1 MARLDLD
8 IIWPRLISAAD
19 EMATT
24 LFRTAFS
31 HDVVEVHDMSTG
43 LYDDRGNLIGQ
54 TWLGATGHVGVMP
67 VVGKELVRKFPP
79 ETVKPGDIFVSN
91 DPWVCNGQTADL
103 FLFTP
108 AFHNGRVIGFSVNS
122 VHHVDI
128 GGRKGSGLSEE
139 VFEEG
144 LIIPLMP
151 LYRAGE
157 RNEVLFSILE
167 RNVRFSEKVMGD
179 IRAQIAAG
187 WVGAEALT
195 RIARDH
201 LLDDLRP
208 VADEIIGRSER
219 AMRTGIAKL
228 PRGTFSKAMQVEIG
242 GGIEPGRI
250 ELALTI
256 SEMGVKADF
265 AGTSPQVRRPVNSPM
280 NYTRAYVAVPLKMIC
295 DPLLPN
301 NEGTYRPLDIH
312 APSGTL
318 INPSY
323 PAACFW
329 RLASGMLVSE
339 LVFRIL
345 AEIAP
350 DRVPADSGSMPT
362 WQFYVNGHRRN
373 GEAWALHQHA
383 FGGMGGRPDA
393 DGLGAVSFPYNVRNV
408 SVEWSETETPVLFLR
423 RELVA
428 DTGGPGRRRGG
439 LGEELSF
446 TVEPSSD
453 NDPSAP
459 LRLTGSAGRMRFPA
473 EGVNGGKAGSRGLVA
488 VNGEPIA
495 PTSAP
500 DVVFSA
506 GDIVSLRTPGGGG
519 HGAPK
524 TRSADVIEAD
534 LRDGYVTSRDYQP
547 TLEQECEHDH
557 EVRR

>member
-1 MARLDLD
+1 MTRLAIDT
-8 IIWPRLISAAD
+8 IWPRLIAAAD

-79 ETVKPGDIFVSN
+79 TTIRPGDIFVSN
-91 DPWVCNGQTADL
+91 DPWVCNGQTADI
-103 FLFTP
+103 FIFTP
-108 AFHNGRVIGFSVNS
+108 AFHRDCVIGFSVNS

-144 LIIPLMP
+144 LVVPLMHLHRGGTP
-151 LYRAGE
+151 
-157 RNEVLFSILE
+157 NEDLFAILA

-179 IRAQIAAG
+179 IRAQVAAG
-187 WVGAEALT
+187 WVGAEALV

-201 LLDDLRP
+201 GLDDLRG
-208 VADEIIGRSER
+208 VADDIIARSEQSMR
-219 AMRTGIAKL
+219 AGIAAL
-228 PRGTFSKAMQVEIG
+228 PKIG
-242 GGIEPGRI
+242 GLDEPGRI
-250 ELALTI
+250 ALSLTI
-256 SEMGVKADF
+256 GEGSIVADF
-265 AGTSPQVRRPVNSPM
+265 AGTSAQVRRPVNSPI

-295 DPLLPN
+295 DPELPN
-301 NEGTYRPLDIH
+301 NEGTYRPLDIR
-312 APSGTL
+312 APAGTL

-345 AEIAP
+345 ADVAP

-362 WQFYVNGHRRN
+362 WQFYVNGLWRN

-383 FGGMGGRPDA
+383 FGGMGGRPGA
-393 DGLGAVSFPYNVRNV
+393 DGLAAVSFPYNVRNV
-408 SVEWSETETPVLFLR
+408 SVEWSETETPVLFVR
-423 RELVA
+423 RELIA
-428 DTGGPGRRRGG
+428 DSGGAGRWRGG
-439 LGEELSF
+439 LGEELAL
-446 TVEPSSD
+446 TVEPGAD
-453 NDPSAP
+453 VAP
-459 LRLTGSAGRMRFPA
+459 GVPLVLSGSAGRTRYPA
-473 EGVNGGKAGSRGLVA
+473 QGIAGGRSGGAGWIA
-488 VNGEPIA
+488 VNDKPIA

-500 DVVFSA
+500 DLRFMP
-506 GDIVSLRTPGGGG
+506 GDLVRLKTPGGGG
-519 HGAPK
+519 HGDPMQ
-524 TRSADVIEAD
+524 RSEAEVGSD
-534 LRDGYVTSRDYQP
+534 LTDGYISAWPGKRARGSRGG
-547 TLEQECEHDH
+547 
-557 EVRR
+557 RRGRHS

>member
-8 IIWPRLISAAD
+8 TIWPRLISAAD

-79 ETVKPGDIFVSN
+79 ATIRPGDIFVCN
-91 DPWVCNGQTADL
+91 DPWVCNGQTADI
-103 FLFTP
+103 FIFTP
-108 AFHNGRVIGFSVNS
+108 AFYNGAVIGYSVNS

-144 LIIPLMP
+144 LIIPLMH

-157 RNEVLFSILE
+157 SNEVLFSILE
-167 RNVRFSEKVMGD
+167 RNVRFAEKVMGD

-195 RIARDH
+195 RIVRDH
-201 LLDDLRP
+201 GLDNLRA
-208 VADEIIGRSER
+208 VADEIIARTER
-219 AMRTGIAKL
+219 AMRAGIARL
-228 PRGTFSKAMQVEIG
+228 PKGTFSRSMPVEIG
-242 GGIEPGRI
+242 GGLEPGRI
-250 ELALTI
+250 ALSLTI
-256 SEMGVKADF
+256 SETGVCADF
-265 AGTSPQVRRPVNSPM
+265 AGTSPEVRRPVNSPI
-280 NYTRAYVAVPLKMIC
+280 NYTRAYVAVPLKMVC

-301 NEGTYRPLDIH
+301 NEGTYQPLDIR
-312 APSGTL
+312 APAGTL

-323 PAACFW
+323 PAPCFW

-350 DRVPADSGSMPT
+350 ERVPADSGSMPT
-362 WQFYVNGHRRN
+362 WQFYINGHRRN

-383 FGGMGGRPDA
+383 FGGMGGRPEA

-408 SVEWSETETPVLFLR
+408 SVEWSETETPVLFLA

-428 DTGGPGRRRGG
+428 DTGGAGRRRGG
-439 LGEELSF
+439 LGEELVI
-446 TVEPSSD
+446 TVEPSAD
-453 NDPSAP
+453 VEPTVP
-459 LRLTGSAGRMRFPA
+459 LRLTGSAGRMRYPA
-473 EGVNGGKAGSRGLVA
+473 EGVSGGWPGSRGLIA
-488 VNGEPIA
+488 INGKPIT

-500 DVVFSA
+500 DVTFSP
-506 GDIVSLRTPGGGG
+506 GDIVRLRTPGGAG
-519 HGAPK
+519 HGAP
-524 TRSADVIEAD
+524 ADRDAAAIEAD
-534 LRDGYVTSRDYQP
+534 LRDGYITHGDHRSRSDEEGP
-547 TLEQECEHDH
+547 A
-557 EVRR
+557 